1 MSHYFKIRRLAGA
14 LCLIAPMLLGPL
26 QAQAQTQNRMNP
38 KAVAVTSNG
47 PVTNVEA
54 VNFVGAAV
62 VSSRLVPDPDFGNPS
77 LVMQFD
83 LTGITGTGAQS
94 GIKYV
99 LTSQEHVIRPLAA
112 NQNVE
117 FTFPMATDD
126 NAPIAKVR
134 TGSARFVMN
143 VDLVSGLITSVNA
156 VMTPR

>member
-1 MSHYFKIRRLAGA
+1 MSHHFKVRQLAGA
-14 LCLIAPMLLGPL
+14 LCLIAPMLLASLP
-26 QAQAQTQNRMNP
+26 ASAQNRMNA

-54 VNFVGAAV
+54 INFAGSAV
-62 VSSRLVPDPDFGNPS
+62 VNSRLVPDAEFGRPS

-83 LTGITGTGAQS
+83 LTGVTGTGAQS

-99 LTSQEHVIRPLAA
+99 LTTQEHVIKPFAP

-143 VDLVSGLITSVNA
+143 VDPASGLITSLNA
-156 VMTPR
+156 VMTAR

>member
-1 MSHYFKIRRLAGA
+1 MSHHFKVCRLAGA
-14 LCLIAPMLLGPL
+14 LCLAAPMLLASLP
-26 QAQAQTQNRMNP
+26 AVAQNRMNA

-54 VNFVGAAV
+54 VKFVGTAV
-62 VSSRLVPDPDFGNPS
+62 VNSRLAPDPDFGRPS
-77 LVMQFD
+77 LVMLFD
-83 LTGITGTGAQS
+83 LTGVTGTGAQS

-99 LTSQEHVIRPLAA
+99 LTTQEHVIKPFAT

-126 NAPIAKVR
+126 NAPISKVR

-143 VDLVSGLITSVNA
+143 VDPGTGLITSLNA
-156 VMTPR
+156 VMTAR

>member
-1 MSHYFKIRRLAGA
+1 MLHHFKVRWTASA
-14 LCLIAPMLLGPL
+14 LCLAALMVLAPLP
-26 QAQAQTQNRMNP
+26 ASAQNRMNP
-38 KAVAVTSNG
+38 KSVAVTSNA

-54 VNFVGAAV
+54 INFVGAAV
-62 VSSRLVPDPDFGNPS
+62 VTSRVVPDPDFGRPS
-77 LVMQFD
+77 FVMQFD

-99 LTSQEHVIRPLAA
+99 LTSQEHVIRPLAL

-117 FTFPMATDD
+117 FIFPMATDD

-143 VDLVSGLITSVNA
+143 VDPASGLITSLNA
-156 VMTPR
+156 VMTAR

>member
-1 MSHYFKIRRLAGA
+1 MSHHFQIRRLAGA
-14 LCLIAPMLLGPL
+14 LCLLAPMLLAPL
-26 QAQAQTQNRMNP
+26 SAHAQNRMNA

-54 VNFVGAAV
+54 VNFAGSAV
-62 VSSRLVPDPDFGNPS
+62 VNSRLVPDPEFGRPS

-83 LTGITGTGAQS
+83 LTGVTGTGAKS

-99 LTSQEHVIRPLAA
+99 LTSQEHVVKPFAS

-117 FTFPMATDD
+117 FTFPMATDE

-143 VDLVSGLITSVNA
+143 VEPASGLITSVNA
-156 VMTPR
+156 VLTAR

>member
-1 MSHYFKIRRLAGA
+1 MLHHFKVCWTASA
-14 LCLIAPMLLGPL
+14 LCLAALMALAPLPAL
-26 QAQAQTQNRMNP
+26 AQNRMNP
-38 KAVAVTSNG
+38 KAVAVTSNA

-62 VSSRLVPDPDFGNPS
+62 VTSRIVPDPDFGRPS
-77 LVMQFD
+77 FVMQFD
-83 LTGITGTGAQS
+83 LTGVTGTGAQS

-99 LTSQEHVIRPLAA
+99 LTSQEHVIKPFAS

-117 FTFPMATDD
+117 FTFPMATDE

-143 VDLVSGLITSVNA
+143 VDPVSGLITSVNA

>member
-1 MSHYFKIRRLAGA
+1 MLHHFKLLRTASA
-14 LCLIAPMLLGPL
+14 LCLAASMVLAPLPAL
-26 QAQAQTQNRMNP
+26 AQNRMNP
-38 KAVAVTSNG
+38 KAAAVTSNG

-54 VNFVGAAV
+54 VKFVGAAV
-62 VSSRLVPDPDFGNPS
+62 VTSRVVPDPDFGNPS
-77 LVMQFD
+77 LLMQFD
-83 LTGITGTGAQS
+83 LTGVTGTGAQS

-99 LTSQEHVIRPLAA
+99 LTSQEHVIRPLAP

-143 VDLVSGLITSVNA
+143 VDPATGLITSVNA
-156 VMTPR
+156 VMTPL

>member
-1 MSHYFKIRRLAGA
+1 MSHHFKLLRLAGA
-14 LCLIAPMLLGPL
+14 LCLAAPMLLAALP
-26 QAQAQTQNRMNP
+26 ASAQNRMNS

-62 VSSRLVPDPDFGNPS
+62 VTSRVVPDPDFGNPS
-77 LVMQFD
+77 LIMQFD
-83 LTGITGTGAQS
+83 LAGVTGTGAQS

-99 LTSQEHVIRPLAA
+99 LTSQEHVVRPLAS

-117 FTFPMATDD
+117 FTFPMATDE

-143 VDLVSGLITSVNA
+143 VDIATGLITSVNA

>member
-1 MSHYFKIRRLAGA
+1 MSHHFKVRWMAAA
-14 LCLIAPMLLGPL
+14 LCLVAPMLLAPL
-26 QAQAQTQNRMNP
+26 PALAQNRMNP

-54 VNFVGAAV
+54 VNFVGTAV
-62 VSSRLVPDPDFGNPS
+62 VNSRVVPDLDFGNPS

-83 LTGITGTGAQS
+83 LTGVTGTGAQS
-94 GIKYV
+94 RIKYV
-99 LTSQEHVIRPLAA
+99 LTSQEHVIKPLAL

-134 TGSARFVMN
+134 TGLARFVMS
-143 VDLVSGLITSVNA
+143 VDLATSLITSINA
-156 VMTPR
+156 VMTAR

>member
-1 MSHYFKIRRLAGA
+1 MLHHFKVRWTASA
-14 LCLIAPMLLGPL
+14 LCLAALMALAPLPAL
-26 QAQAQTQNRMNP
+26 AQNRMNP
-38 KAVAVTSNG
+38 KAVAVTSNA

-62 VSSRLVPDPDFGNPS
+62 VTSRLVPDPDFGRPS
-77 LVMQFD
+77 FVMQFD
-83 LTGITGTGAQS
+83 LTGVTGTSAKS

-99 LTSQEHVIRPLAA
+99 LTSQEYVIKPLAP

-117 FTFPMATDD
+117 FTFPMATDE

-143 VDLVSGLITSVNA
+143 VDPVSGLITSVNA

>member
-1 MSHYFKIRRLAGA
+1 MSHYFKVRRMAGV
-14 LCLIAPMLLGPL
+14 LCLVVPILLASLPV
-26 QAQAQTQNRMNP
+26 QAQNRMNS

-54 VNFVGAAV
+54 VNFVGSAV
-62 VSSRLVPDPDFGNPS
+62 VNSRLTPDPDFGSPS

-83 LTGITGTGAQS
+83 LTGVTGTGAQS

-99 LTSQEHVIRPLAA
+99 LTSQEHVVRPHAS

-117 FTFPMATDD
+117 FTFPMATDE
-126 NAPIAKVR
+126 NAPISKVR

-143 VDLVSGLITSVNA
+143 VDLGTGLITSLNA
-156 VMTPR
+156 VMTAR

>member
-1 MSHYFKIRRLAGA
+1 MSHHFKICRLAGA
-14 LCLIAPMLLGPL
+14 LCLLAPMLLAPL
-26 QAQAQTQNRMNP
+26 SAQAQNRMNP

-54 VNFVGAAV
+54 VKFAGAAV
-62 VSSRLVPDPDFGNPS
+62 VNSRLVPDPDFGHPS
-77 LVMQFD
+77 LLMQFD
-83 LTGITGTGAQS
+83 LTGVTGTGAQS

-99 LTSQEHVIRPLAA
+99 LTSQEHVIRPFAP

-117 FTFPMATDD
+117 FTFPMATDE

-143 VDLVSGLITSVNA
+143 VDPSSGVITSVNA
-156 VMTPR
+156 VMTAR

>member
-1 MSHYFKIRRLAGA
+1 MSHHFKVFRLAAA
-14 LCLIAPMLLGPL
+14 LCLAAPMLLAPL
-26 QAQAQTQNRMNP
+26 PASAQNRMNP
-38 KAVAVTSNG
+38 KAVAVTSNA

-62 VSSRLVPDPDFGNPS
+62 VTSRLVPDPDFGRPS
-77 LVMQFD
+77 FVMQFY

-99 LTSQEHVIRPLAA
+99 LTSQEHVVRPLAP

-143 VDLVSGLITSVNA
+143 VDPATGLITSVNA
-156 VMTPR
+156 VMTPL

>member
-1 MSHYFKIRRLAGA
+1 MSHHFKVRWMAAA
-14 LCLIAPMLLGPL
+14 LCLVAPMLLAPL
-26 QAQAQTQNRMNP
+26 PALAQNRMNP

-54 VNFVGAAV
+54 VKFVGAAV
-62 VSSRLVPDPDFGNPS
+62 VTSRVVPDPDFGRPS
-77 LVMQFD
+77 FVMQFD
-83 LTGITGTGAQS
+83 LTGVTATGAQS

-99 LTSQEHVIRPLAA
+99 LTSQEHVIRPLAP

-117 FTFPMATDD
+117 FIFPMATDD

-143 VDLVSGLITSVNA
+143 VDPANGLITSLNA

>member
-1 MSHYFKIRRLAGA
+1 MLHYFKVCRAAGA
-14 LCLIAPMLLGPL
+14 LCLIAPMLLASLP
-26 QAQAQTQNRMNP
+26 ASAQNRMNA
-38 KAVAVTSNG
+38 KSVAVTSNA

-54 VNFVGAAV
+54 VKFAGAAV
-62 VSSRLVPDPDFGNPS
+62 VNSRLVPDLEFGRPS

-83 LTGITGTGAQS
+83 LTGVTGTGAQS

-99 LTSQEHVIRPLAA
+99 LTSQEHVVRPLAS

-143 VDLVSGLITSVNA
+143 VDPASGLLTSVTA
-156 VMTPR
+156 VMTAR

>member
-1 MSHYFKIRRLAGA
+1 
-14 LCLIAPMLLGPL
+14 MLLAALP
-26 QAQAQTQNRMNP
+26 ASAQNRMNS

-62 VSSRLVPDPDFGNPS
+62 VTSRVVPDPDFGNPS
-77 LVMQFD
+77 LIMQFD
-83 LTGITGTGAQS
+83 LAGVTGTGAQS

-99 LTSQEHVIRPLAA
+99 LTSQEHVVRPLAS

-117 FTFPMATDD
+117 FTFPMATDE

-143 VDLVSGLITSVNA
+143 VDIATGLITSVNA